1 MLRLLNDLVKIPT
14 VTTREEIFIS
24 SILEILPDNALIVDK
39 NIFIPGR
46 SRFVFAAHYDT
57 IGIVLED
64 YLSSEMY
71 VVGKRGLIDVKRGY
85 MFRTLSDNEDII
97 GIAADENTIHLIQP
111 SEELPELQ
119 PFQYY
124 PNIIITN
131 TKIISPNLDN
141 KLGVAVLLDLLRNYD
156 IAILLLAGEEQGTT
170 RLSRVRKHLE
180 GRDIICVDST
190 SAINPHDERG
200 IDRVSYRA
208 VEGRG
213 MGNIAP
219 KDLVETIRKYISRE
233 AISYSIHQI
242 SDATTMFRY
251 GLRAINISY
260 PVRYLHS
267 PMETAD
273 RNDIDELVELL
284 INIIQDS

>member
-64 YLSSEMY
+64 YLSSDMY

-85 MFRTLSDNEDII
+85 MFRTLSDNEDIV
-97 GIAADENTIHLIQP
+97 GIAADENNIHLIQP

-124 PNIIITN
+124 PNMIITN

-170 RLSRVRKHLE
+170 RLSRVIKHLE
-180 GRDIICVDST
+180 GRDIICIDST

-208 VEGRG
+208 IEGAG
-213 MGNIAP
+213 TGNIAP

-242 SDATTMFRY
+242 SDATAMFRY

-267 PMETAD
+267 PMEIAD
-273 RNDIDELVELL
+273 RDDMDELVELL
-284 INIIQDS
+284 INIIRDS